1 MRGSATL
8 GGILALLLL
17 LGLAAGGEEA
27 AEAAEVE
34 ETLEELNASEISSP
48 EEEAEEAADG
58 EDPWAKLT
66 ASTISTMVEVR
77 DISGRYAD
85 ITEGAYIKLDENDTS
100 PHPYLE
106 EEGTYIWTIEQHGSI
121 LTGTIESSDGESYP
135 ILGSTIMDELSLVYF
150 GTGTDVETNV
160 TYEIEGVLEGKI
172 LESGQIVLKGI
183 GYEYIIKPGLD
194 PEEADDY
201 TFNGYFAETTILTP
215 IDE

>member
-17 LGLAAGGEEA
+17 LGSTAGGEEA
-27 AEAAEVE
+27 AEAADVE
-34 ETLEELNASEISSP
+34 ETLEDLNTSEISSM
-48 EEEAEEAADG
+48 EEGSIEAAEG
-58 EDPWAKLT
+58 EDPWAKLNES
-66 ASTISTMVEVR
+66 AISSILEVK

-85 ITEGAYIKLDENDTS
+85 ITEGAYIELNENDTS
-100 PHPYLE
+100 PYPYQ
-106 EEGTYIWTIEQHGSI
+106 EEGIYIWTIEQHGSI
-121 LTGTIESSDGESYP
+121 LTGTIESSDGESYS

-150 GTGTDVETNV
+150 GTGTDDETNV
-160 TYEIEGVLEGKI
+160 TYEMEGFLDGKI

-194 PEEADDY
+194 PEEIDDY
-201 TFNGYFAETTILTP
+201 TFNGYFTETTILTP